1 MFTNLSASLLLPFFL
16 CSHYFISFYFRD
28 SGYARCSTPRANL
41 ESLHFNA
48 SQIVNQQ
55 ENVSTSKIFDD
66 QTDITDLKKMVEGL
80 MLQINCLNQSLL
92 TTQTQLAAQNQNT
105 IIASTQNQKLALPQ
119 NEQLPVSTP
128 SSVPKAPTG
137 PPPPPPPPPPMPPIP
152 TFENKPLIIT
162 KRGNQDKL
170 LEKKP
175 QVSLS
180 DVLKELPNAKLRRIE
195 R

>member
-1 MFTNLSASLLLPFFL
+1 ME
-16 CSHYFISFYFRD
+16 I
-28 SGYARCSTPRANL
+28 
-41 ESLHFNA
+41 LHFNA

-55 ENVSTSKIFDD
+55 ENTSTSKIFED

-92 TTQTQLAAQNQNT
+92 TTQTQLAAQNQTT
-105 IIASTQNQKLALPQ
+105 IIAATQPKLALPQ
-119 NEQLPVSTP
+119 SEQLPVYTP
-128 SSVPKAPTG
+128 TSIPTAPAG
-137 PPPPPPPPPPMPPIP
+137 PPPPPPPPPPMPPMP
-152 TFENKPLIIT
+152 TFGNKPLIIT
-162 KRGNQDKL
+162 KMGNQDKL

-175 QVSLS
+175 QLSLS